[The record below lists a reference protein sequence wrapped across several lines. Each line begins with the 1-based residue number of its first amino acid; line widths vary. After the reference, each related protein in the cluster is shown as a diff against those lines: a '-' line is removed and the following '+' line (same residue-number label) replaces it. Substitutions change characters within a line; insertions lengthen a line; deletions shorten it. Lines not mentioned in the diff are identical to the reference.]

1 MDIKKLLHDRTVA
14 LCDCNNFFVSCER
27 AVQPALC
34 SVPVVVLS
42 SNDGCVVSR
51 SNEAKQLKIP
61 MGAPYFKYRSFF
73 EANNVHVCS
82 GNMPLYKEV
91 SASVMS
97 VLSQFT
103 DTLDQYSIDEAFLNL
118 AIVSIT
124 DPVAYCA
131 KIRAEVMKQCK
142 IPVSIGIAP
151 NKTLSKLASEY
162 AKKNPKTDG
171 IFWFDKAHYENPGFM
186 SQFKLRDIWGIGRQ
200 NEKRLMQTGID
211 SVTKLIALDP
221 KIAKER
227 FGLPMLVTVWAL
239 QGKAAEH
246 KTKSKADP
254 QKSIQVS
261 RSFGTRV
268 TDYETLLDAVQ
279 NFTVAAARQLRQ
291 AKAGAKVFR
300 IYLRSGGF
308 NERKYCAEE
317 TVFLS
322 PQNLDSVL
330 LAAARQMLDK
340 LFSPGTSYTKAGV
353 EIPYVC
359 STAECEQQLLFE
371 DEENMR
377 KQTKAEEAADKI
389 NQTLGISVMKP
400 ARLYTVPGTVQE
412 WRPKTEHSA
421 SNKTKKIQSTTGMK
435 FASHAEDV

>member
-1 MDIKKLLHDRTVA
+1 MNIKELLHDRTVA

-27 AVQPALC
+27 AAQPALC

-82 GNMPLYKEV
+82 GNMQLYKET

-103 DTLDQYSIDEAFLNL
+103 DSLDQYSIDEAFLNL

-124 DPVAYCA
+124 NPVAYCA
-131 KIRAEVMKQCK
+131 KIQDEIMRRCK
-142 IPVSIGIAP
+142 IPVSIGISP

-162 AKKNPKTDG
+162 AKKHAKTGG
-171 IFWFDKAHYENPGFM
+171 IFWFDEAHYKDMQFM
-186 SQFKLRDIWGIGRQ
+186 SQFELRDIWGVGRQ
-200 NEKRLMQTGID
+200 NEKRLIQAGIENIPQ
-211 SVTKLIALDP
+211 LIALDSTT
-221 KIAKER
+221 AKEK
-227 FGLPMLVTVWAL
+227 FGLPMLITVWAL

-246 KTKSKADP
+246 NTRSKADP

-268 TDYETLLDAVQ
+268 TDYQILLNALQ

-291 AKAGAKVFR
+291 TNSGAKVFR
-300 IYLRSGGF
+300 IYLRSGGY
-308 NERKYCAEE
+308 NERNYYSDE
-317 TVFLS
+317 TQFNT

-330 LAAARQMLDK
+330 LAAAKQMLNRIF
-340 LFSPGTSYTKAGV
+340 LPGASYTKAGV
-353 EIPYVC
+353 EIPYI
-359 STAECEQQLLFE
+359 SDTAECSQQLLFE
-371 DEENMR
+371 NTQQR
-377 KQTKAEEAADKI
+377 QTKNKAEQAADEI
-389 NQTLGISVMKP
+389 NKTLGISIMKP
-400 ARLYTVPGTVQE
+400 AELYAKDE
-412 WRPKTEHSA
+412 NLKSWRPKTEHSA
-421 SNKTKKIQSTTGMK
+421 SNEPKKLQSTKGMK
-435 FASHAEDV
+435 FACHAEDV